1 MPLNKTATVFL
12 PFALGYFLSYIF
24 RVVNAVIA
32 PDLVI
37 DLNLNFSQLGLL
49 TSVYFISFAS
59 SQLALGLLLDRFG
72 PRIINSILLVVAGVG
87 AMIFA
92 QSHSLTGI
100 IIGRAFI
107 GFGVSACLMAA
118 FKAYVLWFPEKM
130 WPRVNGFQMAAGGL
144 GALTASAPV
153 AWLLQVTDWRGVFT
167 GLAVLCFVV
176 SAVLWKVVP
185 EKSRSTA
192 PESLGNQL
200 KGVKQVFT
208 SRDFWRTAP
217 VTTMSQAGLLSIQ
230 GLWVGPWLK
239 DVGGMDQMSG
249 AGLISGIALSMMAGF
264 IGLGYLAANL
274 NQRGISILTTAIS
287 GMTVFMMIQGFI
299 VLEIISLA
307 PLLWLLFGFFGT
319 SGILAYAGL
328 SRQFPPQLSGRV
340 TTAINLLVFVT
351 AFAAQWAMGAII
363 NQWETGVQGSYAPA
377 GYQAA
382 FCLMLTF
389 QMLGLL
395 WFFIAPKILR
405 RRNGRHG
412 DLNRKMESPGKTGY

>member
-1 MPLNKTATVFL
+1 MPLNKTVSVFL

-37 DLNLNFSQLGLL
+37 DLNLNSSQLGLL

-72 PRIINSILLVVAGVG
+72 PRIINSILLIFAGMG
-87 AMIFA
+87 ALIFA
-92 QSHSLTGI
+92 QSHSLTGV

-118 FKAYVLWFPEKM
+118 LKAYVLWFPKKM
-130 WPRVNGFQMAAGGL
+130 WPRINGFQMAAGGL
-144 GALTASAPV
+144 GALAATSPV
-153 AWLLQVTDWRGVFT
+153 AWLLQVTDWRGVFM
-167 GLAVLCFVV
+167 GLAGLCFFV

-185 EKSRSTA
+185 EKARSTA
-192 PESLGNQL
+192 PESLGEQL
-200 KGVKQVFT
+200 KGVKQIFT

-239 DVGGMDQMSG
+239 DVGGMDSMSG
-249 AGLISGIALSMMAGF
+249 AALLSGIALSMMAGF
-264 IGLGYLAANL
+264 IGLGYLAERL
-274 NQRGISILTTAIS
+274 NQRGIPILTTAIS
-287 GMTVFMMIQGFI
+287 GMAVFMVIQGFI
-299 VLEIISLA
+299 VLEVITLA
-307 PLLWLLFGFFGT
+307 PFLWLLFGFFGT

-328 SRQFPPQLSGRV
+328 SRQFSSQLSGRV
-340 TTAINLLVFVT
+340 TTAINLLVFLT

-363 NQWETGVQGSYAPA
+363 NLWETGVQGSYAPA

-382 FCLMLTF
+382 FCLMLIF
-389 QMLGLL
+389 QVLGLL
-395 WFFIAPKILR
+395 WFFIAPVIFKRQI
-405 RRNGRHG
+405 GQSG
-412 DLNRKMESPGKTGY
+412 DTAHEMRSSGKS